1 MKDFILI
8 VIMCG
13 SFVAFISGLV
23 YVHISGINE
32 RIRDAYWEGY
42 GEGYADGRRSRK

>member
-32 RIRDAYWEGY
+32 KIKQAYEKGYEEG
-42 GEGYADGRRSRK
+42 RKSRE